1 MYCFQQLFQKISI
14 KNTVYQEK
22 KVRERLSHVYGTF
35 YRVYRVDNEKVG
47 VDNEKALGLD
57 NRIFFSY
64 FDLFNIEISPKNA
77 TEHPVA

>member
-1 MYCFQQLFQKISI
+1 M
-14 KNTVYQEK
+14 
-22 KVRERLSHVYGTF
+22 YGTF